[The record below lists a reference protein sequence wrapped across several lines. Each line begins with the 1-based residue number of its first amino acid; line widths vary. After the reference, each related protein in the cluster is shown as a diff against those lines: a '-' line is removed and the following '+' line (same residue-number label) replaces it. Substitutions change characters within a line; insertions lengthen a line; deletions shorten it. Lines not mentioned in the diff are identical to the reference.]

1 MMKRGERRTG
11 WAVVWM
17 VAALVACSDAAPG
30 GGGATQGGEGGG
42 TTTTVIA
49 GELKDAV
56 TPPLPTPQLSGFFE
70 QGNFAT
76 LTVKTGPPE
85 APTQQPLSIKAL
97 SVKVEIV
104 GRLAR
109 TEVTQIFH
117 NHLSQQTEG
126 TYAFTLP
133 AGAAVSRL
141 AMDVDGRLMEGELVE
156 REKARQIFE
165 QIVRQQKDPALLEW
179 QGGERFQTQVFP
191 IPAQGDKTVVLTYE
205 QLLPQ
210 RGGAVDYRYSL
221 PNLSGQPTGSLIG
234 AFRFEV
240 TAEDAGALAQTS
252 YTLQQDGQGGRV
264 HGTLA
269 EDNFWPKGAVEL
281 RFQRPQ
287 VEAATVR
294 YAQKDGERF
303 FLLDLV
309 PELPAENQARAQD
322 LVIVLDTSA
331 GIGAVELKRSV
342 EAAQGLIDRLPPGAR
357 YQVVHGDLVASACAS
372 APLAAGDPAGR
383 ACLAKLDAGGATDL
397 GGLLKAGVDA
407 ARTLQSPG
415 GVAVVVFTDGV
426 ASIGE
431 LDGELLRAGL
441 LKAIGDAPI
450 SLHAVGVGHGPD
462 MEWLGATASAAQGH
476 AVRMTPA
483 DRPESIVAAVSELIH
498 EPLLTHIEVKALSG
512 TIEGLTPHQPV
523 NLARGQALPIMGRLD
538 GGQATLQ
545 VSGRFRGQPLQW
557 TWQLDASQLEG
568 SPNRL
573 LTNFW
578 ARAVIEEMQRASIH
592 RDRIVQTSL
601 RYGVMSRY
609 TSFLVLENDEAYKRF
624 QVERRKEAERKREAE
639 LQQAEVA
646 AAQNQEVQNLKKSDA
661 NLQEVLQNR
670 AQANKDAPPPPAEPA
685 KPSPRSAEGA
695 AATAAPGAPPADGA
709 ADDERMADAK
719 VARAPAEKAE
729 EEAMPEPD
737 AEPSAAATPRLRRE
751 TAQPNSGDI
760 DGDGFD
766 RVGGLGQVGTGG
778 GRGLG
783 TKGRGAGGG
792 GLVGENRVEWRAE
805 REKRKAPAKPGYGGR
820 FSPWGRVIQALEP
833 RKGTLS
839 LEERARLIEAYT
851 QEGRVADA
859 RAYYKASVSAQP
871 AAQQAGW
878 AWALLARPNTRLALS
893 REFEEAA
900 LAQLKQEPS
909 PAGVA
914 ADYVD
919 FLSSRGRHSEIERV
933 LGSAKLDPLTAS
945 RLLVNL
951 AVQQGRGP
959 VADRLIAA
967 WRAGGRY
974 TEGEIYQLLTTDP
987 ALKPHVTATL
997 NAVSKALVTSGDS
1010 RPEVMDDWVATS
1022 VLLKQTGEVGAQVIT
1037 RCTTPR
1043 DVDANACVTWL
1054 QGIAPEEPRARELLR
1069 ERNKARIAKLH
1080 EARAQDI
1087 ANPELIKQL
1096 VALLRESGEGLEA
1109 ARRLSELVEFTPH
1122 DYRARVTYAVALSD
1136 DKLPEAACA
1145 QYAAAVQLNPT
1156 ERDTF
1161 KTMMRL
1167 RRAFPERAAA
1177 LRSCIVDGVS
1187 KLPVQRAVSVV
1198 LTWDDPEADVDLH
1211 IHEVGGEE
1219 VFYSHRESRNAGLL
1233 YYDITDGFGPEIYVL
1248 GSGPAGEYRLGLVYY
1263 RGSAPNLTGTL
1274 TILRNAGSPDE
1285 TREERPFTL
1294 PYASTSQEHP
1304 AGVFRL

>member
-1 MMKRGERRTG
+1 MRREQRSG
-11 WAVVWM
+11 LVVCIWV
-17 VAALVACSDAAPG
+17 VAALVACSDASPG
-30 GGGATQGGEGGG
+30 GGGGGQEGNHGGG
-42 TTTTVIA
+42 ATTTVIT
-49 GELKDAV
+49 GELKNAE

-117 NHLSQQTEG
+117 NHLNQQTEG

-309 PELPAENQARAQD
+309 PELPAENQARTQD

-331 GIGAVELKRSV
+331 GIGAVELKRAV

-357 YQVVHGDLVASACAS
+357 YQIVHGDLVANTCAS

-407 ARTLQSPG
+407 ARTLQSAG

-431 LDGELLRAGL
+431 LDGELLRANL

-450 SLHAVGVGHGPD
+450 SLHAVGLGHGPD

-483 DRPESIVAAVSELIH
+483 EQPAAIVAAVSELIH
-498 EPLLTHIEVKALSG
+498 EPLLTHIEVKAISG
-512 TIEGLTPHQPV
+512 TVEGLTPHQPV

-578 ARAVIEEMQRASIH
+578 ARAVIEEMQRANIH

-639 LQQAEVA
+639 LQRAEVA
-646 AAQNQEVQNLKKSDA
+646 AAQNAEVQNLKKSDA
-661 NLQEVLQNR
+661 NLQEVLKER
-670 AQANKDAPPPPAEPA
+670 AQADKDAPPPPATAARPE
-685 KPSPRSAEGA
+685 PRSGEGST
-695 AATAAPGAPPADGA
+695 ATAAPGAPPADE
-709 ADDERMADAK
+709 ADGDRFVDAK
-719 VARAPAEKAE
+719 VAAAPEEKAE
-729 EEAMPEPD
+729 EEAEPD
-737 AEPSAAATPRLRRE
+737 FEPRAEAAPSPSRQATNRPYGGE
-751 TAQPNSGDI
+751 SN
-760 DGDGFD
+760 
-766 RVGGLGQVGTGG
+766 RVGGLGRVDTGG
-778 GRGLG
+778 GGGLG
-783 TKGRGAGGG
+783 LGGKGRGAGDDSGYFD
-792 GLVGENRVEWRAE
+792 RAD
-805 REKRKAPAKPGYGGR
+805 REKRKAPAKPGAGGR
-820 FSPWGRVIQALEP
+820 FSHWGRVVQSMEP
-833 RKGTLS
+833 RKDTLS
-839 LEERARLIEAYT
+839 LEERAQLIEAYT
-851 QEGRVADA
+851 QEGRAADA
-859 RAYYKASVSAQP
+859 RAYYKASVAAQP
-871 AAQQAGW
+871 AAQQVGA

-893 REFEEAA
+893 REFEDAA

-914 ADYVD
+914 AEYVD
-919 FLSSRGRHSEIERV
+919 FLSARGRHSEIERV

-967 WRAGGRY
+967 WRSSGRY
-974 TEGEIYQLLTTDP
+974 TEGEIYQVLTADP
-987 ALKPHVTATL
+987 SLKPHVTATL

-1022 VLLKQTGEVGAQVIT
+1022 LLLKQTGEVSSQVIT

-1069 ERNKARIAKLH
+1069 ERNKERIAKLQ

-1087 ANPELIKQL
+1087 ANPALIQQL

-1122 DYRARVTYAVALSD
+1122 DYRARVTYAVALAD

-1167 RRAFPERAAA
+1167 RRTFPERAPA

-1263 RGSAPNLTGTL
+1263 RGSAPNITGTL

-1294 PYASTSQEHP
+1294 PYASTSKEHP